1 MIRVACGRA
10 AAVKIVLFLTMATQK
25 LRGTAAAPG
34 GARRRLSQA
43 FITGVIKR
51 AERLLIIMDVDRMF
65 SDSESGSPSGL

>member
-1 MIRVACGRA
+1 MIRVACCRA

-25 LRGTAAAPG
+25 LRGTAAPPG

-51 AERLLIIMDVDRMF
+51 AERLWFIMDVDRMF
-65 SDSESGSPSGL
+65 SDAESETLSGL